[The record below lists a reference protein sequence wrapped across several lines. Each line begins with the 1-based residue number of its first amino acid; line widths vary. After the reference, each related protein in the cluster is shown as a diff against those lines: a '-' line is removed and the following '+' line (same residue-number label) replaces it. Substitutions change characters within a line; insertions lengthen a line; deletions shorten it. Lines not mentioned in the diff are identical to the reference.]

1 MPLMK
6 MSASAKQMNYPF
18 LFSGTKIS
26 RSPKDDERCGIGQ
39 MKISRSPKDDGRCG
53 IGQMKISRSPKDGE
67 RCGIGE

>member
-26 RSPKDDERCGIGQ
+26 RSPTDEERCGIGQ
-39 MKISRSPKDDGRCG
+39 AKMIWQYQDDGRCG
-53 IGQMKISRSPKDGE
+53 IGHQNGNEGFKGRRE
-67 RCGIGE
+67 